1 MRLKCLDLTRY
12 GKFTDHRIEFGERL
26 EGQPDLH
33 IVYGPNEAG
42 KSTALAGFLDLL
54 FGIETRSRFNFIHPY
69 PTMRVGGTLELA
81 GGPQELVRIKRPQN
95 GLLDARDQ
103 PITEGVLLGEL
114 GGIDRESY
122 RTMFSLDDATLEAG
136 GESILSSKGDLGQLL
151 FSASAGLA
159 DLSKGLV
166 DLKTEAE
173 GFYKYRARS
182 GELSDLKAR
191 LGELK
196 AERERIDTLA
206 SDYAQLIEARDR
218 AAIQYEEAIVS
229 RSRIQARMDEIQRH
243 LNALPR
249 LTDLRALRERIAP
262 LADLPGAPRGWG
274 DELPQLQKDEI
285 ELGIRTQGLTEEIAE
300 LSRQLDA
307 IVVDE
312 AALRLADRVERLAD
326 LRARHVTAEK
336 DIPERHLQLREA
348 ELATSAILGRIDR
361 TGETSPDSLVLG
373 ASVMGALRALIET
386 RSGIDAALKSATDEL
401 SEARRRLDEARAK
414 LREAG
419 GDPETAQGRETRMSS
434 LAATVATARADDHA
448 ARCRLA
454 ERTRDAARGTL
465 ADRLRELRPWS
476 GDIDELVD
484 LSAPDAG
491 AIQHWTLATAEAQK
505 RIEQYAGEVERLTT
519 EQIRL
524 TAEFDALSGISGL
537 VSDQEAA
544 SIRASRE
551 QAWAAHRDKL
561 DTASADG
568 FEAALRRDD
577 IVTNG
582 RLGHMGDVARLH
594 QVGRALAII
603 KAECDRAIELRNVAA
618 AALQS
623 IQREIASVVAA
634 TCPALSDRMSL
645 PQFEAWLSRRD
656 KVLEARGFVRAA
668 ESDLRE
674 AEADAVAVRDRLVAA
689 LSAAG
694 LPQDA
699 DARFEAL
706 LAAGQGAID
715 REVEMKA
722 LRAGVDERQGDLAS
736 REREAEKAMKADQ
749 DWNVSWTEVCSACWL
764 GEGGKAPMLAT
775 VREILAAVTE
785 LGPVLEKKAGL
796 VDRIGKM
803 EKDQTIFRDEAEA
816 LAREIGTIA
825 RSGDILDL
833 AQAVSAQI
841 QQAHTERTRRATAA
855 QNLEAARS
863 RQRRLSETL
872 AVHDRRKT
880 EMIAFFGV
888 DSLAEVSGKLSAIE
902 KRAELAAQ
910 AEAAERDILAALRL
924 PMIDEAEAALDR
936 ADHTALEAEL
946 VELKARFDDQDQRSR
961 DMFSAHSKALDRVEA
976 VGGDGAV
983 ARIEE
988 EKRTLLLDIEDRA
1001 LRYLRLKLGAAAAEQ
1016 ALRAYRDR
1024 HRSSMMARAS
1034 QAFATISRGAYTG
1047 LAAQPEKDGEILIA
1061 LAAGGGSKEA
1071 AELSKGTR
1079 FQLYLALR
1087 VAGYYEFVA
1096 SRQPVPFIADDIM
1109 ETFDDFRAEEA
1120 FRLFGEMAQVGQV
1133 IYLTHHPHLCEIAR
1147 RVCPGATV
1155 HQLTPGVQQQA
1166 SALTA
1171 L

>member
-12 GKFTDHRIEFGERL
+12 GKFTDHRIEFGERV

-95 GLLDARDQ
+95 SLLDARDQ
-103 PITEGVLLGEL
+103 PIAEGVLLGEL
-114 GGIDRESY
+114 GGIDRDSY

-166 DLKTEAE
+166 DLKAEAE

-182 GELSDLKAR
+182 GELSELKAR

-196 AERERIDTLA
+196 AGRERVDTLA
-206 SDYAQLIEARDR
+206 SDYAQLIDARDR
-218 AAIQYEEAIVS
+218 AAVQYEEAIVS

-249 LTDLRALRERIAP
+249 LADLRALRQRIAP
-262 LADLPGAPRGWG
+262 LADLPDAPRGWAE
-274 DELPQLQKDEI
+274 ELPQLQKDDI
-285 ELGIRTQGLTEEIAE
+285 ELGIRAQSLTEEIAE
-300 LSRQLDA
+300 LSGQLDA

-312 AALRLADRVERLAD
+312 TALRLADKVDRLAD

-336 DIPERHLQLREA
+336 DIPERRLQLREA
-348 ELATSAILGRIDR
+348 EFAISTILGRIER
-361 TGETSPDSLVLG
+361 TGETDPHRLVLG

-386 RSGIDAALKSATDEL
+386 RSGIEAALKSAADEL
-401 SEARRRLDEARAK
+401 SEARRRLEEAQAK

-419 GDPETAQGRETRMSS
+419 GDPEMGQGRETRMSL
-434 LAATVATARADDHA
+434 LAATVAAARSDDHA
-448 ARCRLA
+448 TRRRLA
-454 ERTRDAARGTL
+454 ERAREAARLTL
-465 ADRLRELRPWS
+465 ADRMRELRPWN

-484 LSAPDAG
+484 LPAPDAG
-491 AIQHWTLATAEAQK
+491 EIQRWKLATAETQK
-505 RIEQYAGEVERLTT
+505 QIDQHAGEVERLTT

-524 TAEFDALSGISGL
+524 TAELDALSGISGL

-544 SIRASRE
+544 SIRAIRE
-551 QAWAAHRDKL
+551 QAWAEHRGKL

-568 FEAALRRDD
+568 FEAVLRRDD
-577 IVTNG
+577 IVTSG
-582 RLGHMGDVARLH
+582 RLGHMGDVAKLH
-594 QVGRALAII
+594 QASQALAIV
-603 KAECDRAIELRNVAA
+603 KAECHRAIELRDVATTA
-618 AALQS
+618 MQDL
-623 IQREIASVVAA
+623 QREIAAAVAA
-634 TCPALSDRMSL
+634 ICPALSNSISL
-645 PQFEAWLSRRD
+645 PQFEAWLGRRD
-656 KVLEARGFVRAA
+656 KALEARTLVRAA

-674 AEADAVAVRDRLVAA
+674 ADADAVAVRDRLAAA
-689 LSAAG
+689 LNAAG
-694 LPQDA
+694 LPQGA
-699 DARFEAL
+699 DAGFEAL
-706 LAAGQGAID
+706 LVAGQGAID
-715 REVEMKA
+715 REVELKA
-722 LRAGVDERQGDLAS
+722 LRASVDERQRDLAS
-736 REREAEKAMKADQ
+736 REREVEKATEADR
-749 DWNVSWTEVCSACWL
+749 DWTASWTKACSVCWL
-764 GEGGKAPMLAT
+764 GEGGTAPTLAT
-775 VREILAAVTE
+775 AREILAAITE
-785 LGPVLEKKAGL
+785 LGPVLEKKASL

-803 EKDQTIFRDEAEA
+803 EKDQTAFRDEAEE
-816 LAREIGTIA
+816 LASEMGIVA
-825 RSGDILDL
+825 PSGDILDL

-841 QQAHTERTRRATAA
+841 QEAHAERTRRATAA
-855 QNLEAARS
+855 QNLEAART
-863 RQRRLSETL
+863 RQRTLSETL
-872 AVHDRRKT
+872 AIHDRRKA
-880 EMIAFFGV
+880 EMTAFFGAAT
-888 DSLAEVSGKLSAIE
+888 LAEVSGRLLAIE
-902 KRAELAAQ
+902 KRAELAAL
-910 AEAAERDILAALRL
+910 ADAAERDILGALRL
-924 PMIDEAEAALDR
+924 PTIDAAEAALDL
-936 ADHTALEAEL
+936 ADHTALEVEL

-961 DMFSAHSKALDRVEA
+961 DMFSAHSKALDQVEA

-1024 HRSSMMARAS
+1024 HRSSMMAKAS
-1034 QAFATISRGAYTG
+1034 EAFATISRGAYTG

-1096 SRQPVPFIADDIM
+1096 SRPPVPFIADDIM

-1147 RVCPGATV
+1147 RVCPGAKI
-1155 HQLTPGVQQQA
+1155 HELAPGPQ
-1166 SALTA
+1166 
-1171 L
+1171 

>member
-12 GKFTDHRIEFGERL
+12 GKFTDHRIDFGERV
-26 EGQPDLH
+26 EGRPDLH

-69 PTMRVGGTLELA
+69 PTMRIGGTLELA
-81 GGPQELVRIKRPQN
+81 GGSQALVRIKRPQN
-95 GLLDARDQ
+95 SLLDVSDQ

-114 GGIDRESY
+114 GGIDRDSY

-136 GESILSSKGDLGQLL
+136 GESILASKGDLGQLL

-166 DLKTEAE
+166 DLRTEAE

-196 AERERIDTLA
+196 AERERVDTLA

-218 AAIQYEEAIVS
+218 AAIEYEEAIGN
-229 RSRIQARMDEIQRH
+229 RGRIQARLDEIQRH

-249 LTDLRALRERIAP
+249 LADLRGLRQRIGP
-262 LADLPGAPRGWG
+262 LADLPNPPRGWA

-285 ELGIRTQGLTEEIAE
+285 ELGIRAQGLTEEIAE
-300 LSRQLDA
+300 LAGQLDA

-312 AALRLADRVERLAD
+312 TALRLAIKVELLAD

-336 DIPERHLQLREA
+336 DLPERRLQLREA
-348 ELATSAILGRIDR
+348 EFAISMILGRIER
-361 TGETSPDSLVLG
+361 TAETDLHRLVLG
-373 ASVMGALRALIET
+373 ASVVGALRTLIET
-386 RSGIDAALKSATDEL
+386 RSGIDAKLKSAADEL
-401 SEARRRLDEARAK
+401 SEARRRLDEAQARVG
-414 LREAG
+414 ETG
-419 GDPETAQGRETRMSS
+419 GLPETGQGRETRMSS
-434 LAATVATARADDHA
+434 LAATVAAARTDDHV
-448 ARCRLA
+448 ARRRLA
-454 ERTRDAARGTL
+454 ERARDAARATL
-465 ADRLRELRPWS
+465 ADRLRELRPWN

-484 LSAPDAG
+484 LPVPAAAEIQRWIL
-491 AIQHWTLATAEAQK
+491 AIAETQK
-505 RIEQYAGEVERLTT
+505 RIDRHTGEVERLKT

-524 TAEFDALSGISGL
+524 TAELDALSGISGL

-544 SIRASRE
+544 SIRAIRE
-551 QAWAAHRDKL
+551 EAWAAHRRTL

-577 IVTNG
+577 IVTSG
-582 RLGHMGDVARLH
+582 RLGHMADVAKLN
-594 QVGRALAII
+594 QASQALAIAE
-603 KAECDRAIELRNVAA
+603 AECHRAIELRDVATTA
-618 AALQS
+618 MQGL
-623 IQREIASVVAA
+623 QREIATAVTA
-634 TCPALSDRMSL
+634 TCPALSDGMPL
-645 PQFEAWLSRRD
+645 PQFEAWLGRRD
-656 KVLEARGFVRAA
+656 KALDVRALVRAA
-668 ESDLRE
+668 EGDLRE
-674 AEADAVAVRDRLVAA
+674 AEADAAIVRDRLAAA
-689 LSAAG
+689 LEATG
-694 LPQDA
+694 LPRGTDA
-699 DARFEAL
+699 GFEEL
-706 LAAGQGAID
+706 LVAGQVVID
-715 REVEMKA
+715 REVELKA
-722 LRAGVDERQGDLAS
+722 LRASVDERQRDLAS
-736 REREAEKAMKADQ
+736 REREVELATEADR
-749 DWNVSWTEVCSACWL
+749 DWNASWTKACSACWL
-764 GEGGKAPMLAT
+764 GEGSTVPTLAT
-775 VREILAAVTE
+775 VREIIAAITE

-803 EKDQTIFRDEAEA
+803 EKDQAAFRDEAEA
-816 LAREIGTIA
+816 LANELGIA
-825 RSGDILDL
+825 APSGDILDL
-833 AQAVSAQI
+833 AQAVGARI
-841 QQAHTERTRRATAA
+841 QEAHAERTQRATAA
-855 QNLEAARS
+855 QNLDAARA
-863 RQRRLSETL
+863 RHRTLSETL

-880 EMIAFFGV
+880 EMLAFFSV
-888 DSLAEVSGKLSAIE
+888 ATLAEVVGKLLAIE

-910 AEAAERDILAALRL
+910 AEAAERDILAAFRL
-924 PMIDEAEAALDR
+924 PNIEEAEAALDR
-936 ADHTALEAEL
+936 ADHIALEAEL
-946 VELKARFDDQDQRSR
+946 VELKARFVDQDQRSR
-961 DMFSAHSKALDRVEA
+961 DAFSLHSKARDRVEA

-983 ARIEE
+983 AKIEE

-1034 QAFATISRGAYTG
+1034 QAFATISRGAYAG

-1096 SRQPVPFIADDIM
+1096 SRQPVPFVADDIM

-1120 FRLFGEMAQVGQV
+1120 FRLFGEMARVGQV
-1133 IYLTHHPHLCEIAR
+1133 IYLTHHPHLCEIAQ
-1147 RVCPGATV
+1147 RVCPGARIHELQV
-1155 HQLTPGVQQQA
+1155 RR
-1166 SALTA
+1166 
-1171 L
+1171 

>member
-12 GKFTDHRIEFGERL
+12 GKFTDHRIEFGERV

-81 GGPQELVRIKRPQN
+81 GGPQQLVRIKRPQN
-95 GLLDARDQ
+95 SLLDARDQ

-166 DLKTEAE
+166 DLKAEAE

-191 LGELK
+191 LVELK
-196 AERERIDTLA
+196 AERERVDTLA

-218 AAIQYEEAIVS
+218 AAIQYEEAIGS
-229 RSRIQARMDEIQRH
+229 RGRIQARMDEIQRH

-249 LTDLRALRERIAP
+249 LADLRGLRQRIAP
-262 LADLPGAPRGWG
+262 LANLPDAPSGWAE
-274 DELPQLQKDEI
+274 ELPQLQKDEI
-285 ELGIRTQGLTEEIAE
+285 ELGIRAQGLTEEIAE
-300 LSRQLDA
+300 LSGQLDA

-312 AALRLADRVERLAD
+312 TALRLADKVERLAD

-336 DIPERHLQLREA
+336 DIPERRLQLREA
-348 ELATSAILGRIDR
+348 ELAIATILGRIER
-361 TGETSPDSLVLG
+361 TGEIDPKRLVLG
-373 ASVMGALRALIET
+373 ASVVGALRTLIET
-386 RSGIDAALKSATDEL
+386 RSGIEAALKSAADEL
-401 SEARRRLDEARAK
+401 SEARRRLDEAQARLGK
-414 LREAG
+414 AG
-419 GDPETAQGRETRMSS
+419 GDPQTGQGRETWMS
-434 LAATVATARADDHA
+434 LAATVAAARADDHA
-448 ARCRLA
+448 ARRRLA
-454 ERTRDAARGTL
+454 ERARDAARATL
-465 ADRLRELRPWS
+465 ADRLRALQPWS
-476 GDIDELVD
+476 GDVDELVD
-484 LSAPDAG
+484 LPAPPVAE
-491 AIQHWTLATAEAQK
+491 IQRWTLAIAEAQK
-505 RIEQYAGEVERLTT
+505 RIEQHAGEVERLTT
-519 EQIRL
+519 EQVRL
-524 TAEFDALSGISGL
+524 TAELDALSGISGL

-544 SIRASRE
+544 SIRAIRE
-551 QAWAAHRDKL
+551 QAWAAHRGTL

-577 IVTNG
+577 IVTSG
-582 RLGHMGDVARLH
+582 RLGHVADVAKLH
-594 QVGRALAII
+594 QVSQALAIA
-603 KAECDRAIELRNVAA
+603 KAEYHRAIELRDVATT
-618 AALQS
+618 ALHGL
-623 IQREIASVVAA
+623 QREIAAAVAT
-634 TCPALSDRMSL
+634 TCPGLSDSISL
-645 PQFEAWLSRRD
+645 PQFEAWLGRRD
-656 KVLEARGFVRAA
+656 KALEARALVRAA

-674 AEADAVAVRDRLVAA
+674 AAADAVAVRDRLATA
-689 LSAAG
+689 LAAAG
-694 LPQDA
+694 LPQGTDA
-699 DARFEAL
+699 GFEAL
-706 LAAGQGAID
+706 LVAGQGAID
-715 REVEMKA
+715 REVELKA
-722 LRAGVDERQGDLAS
+722 LRASVDERQRDLAS
-736 REREAEKAMKADQ
+736 RERDVEKATGAGRH
-749 DWNVSWTEVCSACWL
+749 WNASWTKACSACWL
-764 GEGGKAPMLAT
+764 GEGGTAPTLAT
-775 VREILAAVTE
+775 VREILAAITE

-803 EKDQTIFRDEAEA
+803 EKDQAAFRDEAEA
-816 LAREIGTIA
+816 LANELGIVA
-825 RSGDILDL
+825 SSGDVLDL
-833 AQAVSAQI
+833 AQVIGAQI
-841 QQAHTERTRRATAA
+841 QQAHAERTRRATAA

-863 RQRRLSETL
+863 RHRTLSETL

-880 EMIAFFGV
+880 EMTAFFSV
-888 DSLAEVSGKLSAIE
+888 PTLAEVSSKLSVIE

-910 AEAAERDILAALRL
+910 ADAAERDILAALRL
-924 PMIDEAEAALDR
+924 PAIDEAEAVLDLG
-936 ADHTALEAEL
+936 DHTALEAEL

-961 DMFSAHSKALDRVEA
+961 DLFSVHSKALDRVEA

-983 ARIEE
+983 AKIEE

-1016 ALRAYRDR
+1016 ALRAYRDL

-1034 QAFATISRGAYTG
+1034 EAFATISRGAYAG

-1061 LAAGGGSKEA
+1061 LGAGGGSKEA

-1120 FRLFGEMAQVGQV
+1120 FRLFGEMALVGQV
-1133 IYLTHHPHLCEIAR
+1133 IYLTHHPHLCEMAR
-1147 RVCPGATV
+1147 RVCPGTMV
-1155 HQLTPGVQQQA
+1155 HQLTAGVQQ
-1166 SALTA
+1166 
-1171 L
+1171 

>member
-12 GKFTDHRIEFGERL
+12 GKFTDHRIEFGERV

-81 GGPQELVRIKRPQN
+81 GGPQQLVRIKRPQN
-95 GLLDARDQ
+95 SLLDARDQ

-166 DLKTEAE
+166 DLKAEAE

-182 GELSDLKAR
+182 GKLSDLKAR
-191 LGELK
+191 LVELK
-196 AERERIDTLA
+196 AERERVDTLA

-218 AAIQYEEAIVS
+218 AAIQYEEAIGS
-229 RSRIQARMDEIQRH
+229 RGRIQARMDEIQRH

-249 LTDLRALRERIAP
+249 LADLRGLRQRIAP
-262 LADLPGAPRGWG
+262 LANLPDAPSGWAE
-274 DELPQLQKDEI
+274 ELPQLQKDEI
-285 ELGIRTQGLTEEIAE
+285 ELGIRAQGLTEEIAE
-300 LSRQLDA
+300 LSGQLDA

-312 AALRLADRVERLAD
+312 TALRLADKVERLAD

-336 DIPERHLQLREA
+336 DIPERRLQLREA
-348 ELATSAILGRIDR
+348 ELAIATILGRIER
-361 TGETSPDSLVLG
+361 TGEIDPKRLVLG
-373 ASVMGALRALIET
+373 ASVVGALRTLIET
-386 RSGIDAALKSATDEL
+386 HSGIEAALKSAADEL
-401 SEARRRLDEARAK
+401 SEARRRLDEAQARLGK
-414 LREAG
+414 AG
-419 GDPETAQGRETRMSS
+419 GDPQTGQGRETWMS
-434 LAATVATARADDHA
+434 LAATVAAARADDHA
-448 ARCRLA
+448 ARRRLA
-454 ERTRDAARGTL
+454 ERARDAARATL
-465 ADRLRELRPWS
+465 ADRLRALQPWS
-476 GDIDELVD
+476 GDVDELVD
-484 LSAPDAG
+484 LPAPPVAE
-491 AIQHWTLATAEAQK
+491 IQRWTLAIAEAQK
-505 RIEQYAGEVERLTT
+505 RIEQHAGEVERLTT
-519 EQIRL
+519 EQVRL
-524 TAEFDALSGISGL
+524 TAELDALSGISGL

-544 SIRASRE
+544 SIRAIRE
-551 QAWAAHRDKL
+551 QAWAAHRGTL

-577 IVTNG
+577 IVTSG
-582 RLGHMGDVARLH
+582 RLGHVADVAKLH
-594 QVGRALAII
+594 QVSQALAIA
-603 KAECDRAIELRNVAA
+603 KAECHRAIELRDVATT
-618 AALQS
+618 ALHGL
-623 IQREIASVVAA
+623 QREIAAAVAT
-634 TCPALSDRMSL
+634 TCPGLSDSISL
-645 PQFEAWLSRRD
+645 PQFEAWLGRRD
-656 KVLEARGFVRAA
+656 KALEARALVRAA

-674 AEADAVAVRDRLVAA
+674 AAADAVAVRDRLATA
-689 LSAAG
+689 LAAAG
-694 LPQDA
+694 LPQGTDA
-699 DARFEAL
+699 GFEAL
-706 LAAGQGAID
+706 LVAGQGAID
-715 REVEMKA
+715 REVELKA
-722 LRAGVDERQGDLAS
+722 LRASVDERQRDLAS
-736 REREAEKAMKADQ
+736 RERDVEKATGAGRH
-749 DWNVSWTEVCSACWL
+749 WNASWTKACSACWL
-764 GEGGKAPMLAT
+764 GEGGTAPTLAT
-775 VREILAAVTE
+775 VREILAAITE

-803 EKDQTIFRDEAEA
+803 EKDQAAFRDEAEA
-816 LAREIGTIA
+816 LANELGIVA
-825 RSGDILDL
+825 SSGDVLDL
-833 AQAVSAQI
+833 AQVIGAQI
-841 QQAHTERTRRATAA
+841 QQAHAERTRRATAA

-863 RQRRLSETL
+863 RHRTLSETL

-880 EMIAFFGV
+880 EMTAFFSV
-888 DSLAEVSGKLSAIE
+888 PTLAEVSSKLSVIE

-910 AEAAERDILAALRL
+910 ADAAERDILAALRL
-924 PMIDEAEAALDR
+924 PAIDEAEAVLDLG
-936 ADHTALEAEL
+936 DHTALEAEL

-961 DMFSAHSKALDRVEA
+961 DLFSVHSKALDRVEA

-983 ARIEE
+983 AKIEE

-1016 ALRAYRDR
+1016 ALRAYRDL

-1034 QAFATISRGAYTG
+1034 EAFATISRGAYAG

-1061 LAAGGGSKEA
+1061 LGAGGGSKEA

-1120 FRLFGEMAQVGQV
+1120 FRLFGEMALVGQV
-1133 IYLTHHPHLCEIAR
+1133 IYLTHHPHLCEMAR
-1147 RVCPGATV
+1147 RVCPGTMV
-1155 HQLTPGVQQQA
+1155 HQLTAGVQQ
-1166 SALTA
+1166 
-1171 L
+1171 

>member
-12 GKFTDHRIEFGERL
+12 GKFTDHRIEFGERV

-54 FGIETRSRFNFIHPY
+54 FGIETRSRFNFLHPY

-95 GLLDARDQ
+95 SLFDARDQ
-103 PITEGVLLGEL
+103 PIAEGTLLGEL

-166 DLKTEAE
+166 DLKAEAE

-182 GELSDLKAR
+182 GELSELKAR
-191 LGELK
+191 LAELK
-196 AERERIDTLA
+196 VERERVDTLA

-218 AAIQYEEAIVS
+218 AAIQYEEAIGS
-229 RSRIQARMDEIQRH
+229 RGRIQARMDEIQRH

-249 LTDLRALRERIAP
+249 LADLRGLRQRIAP
-262 LADLPGAPRGWG
+262 LADLPDAPRGWAA
-274 DELPQLQKDEI
+274 ELPQLQKDEI
-285 ELGIRTQGLTEEIAE
+285 ELGIRAQGLTEEIAE
-300 LSRQLDA
+300 LSGQLDA

-312 AALRLADRVERLAD
+312 TALRLADKVERLAD

-336 DIPERHLQLREA
+336 DIPERRLQLREA
-348 ELATSAILGRIDR
+348 EFAITTILGRIER
-361 TGETSPDSLVLG
+361 TGETDPHRLVLG
-373 ASVMGALRALIET
+373 ASVVGALRTLIET
-386 RSGIDAALKSATDEL
+386 RSGIEAALKSAADEL
-401 SEARRRLDEARAK
+401 SEARRRLDEAQAR
-414 LREAG
+414 LGEAG
-419 GDPETAQGRETRMSS
+419 GDPETGQGRETRMSS
-434 LAATVATARADDHA
+434 LAAAVAAARADDHA
-448 ARCRLA
+448 ARHRLA
-454 ERTRDAARGTL
+454 ERARDAARATL
-465 ADRLRELRPWS
+465 VDRLRELRPWK
-476 GDIDELVD
+476 GDIDELTD
-484 LSAPDAG
+484 LPAPHAKE
-491 AIQHWTLATAEAQK
+491 IERWTLAIAETQK
-505 RIEQYAGEVERLTT
+505 RIDQHAGEVERLTT

-524 TAEFDALSGISGL
+524 TAELDALSGISGL

-544 SIRASRE
+544 NIRATRE
-551 QAWAAHRDKL
+551 QAWAEHRAQL

-577 IVTNG
+577 IVTSG
-582 RLGHMGDVARLH
+582 RLGHMADVAKLH
-594 QVGRALAII
+594 QVRQALAIA
-603 KAECDRAIELRNVAA
+603 KAECDRAIELRDVATT
-618 AALQS
+618 ALQGL
-623 IQREIASVVAA
+623 QREIAAAIAA
-634 TCPALSDRMSL
+634 TCPALSDSMPL
-645 PQFEAWLSRRD
+645 PQFESWLGRRD
-656 KVLEARGFVRAA
+656 MALEVRALVRAA

-674 AEADAVAVRDRLVAA
+674 AEADAMAMRDRLAAA

-699 DARFEAL
+699 EARFEAL

-715 REVEMKA
+715 RVVELKA
-722 LRAGVDERQGDLAS
+722 LRARVDEGQRDLAN
-736 REREAEKAMKADQ
+736 REREVEKATGADR
-749 DWNVSWTEVCSACWL
+749 DWNASWTKTCSACWL
-764 GEGGKAPMLAT
+764 GEGGTVPTLAT
-775 VREILAAVTE
+775 VREILAAITE
-785 LGPVLEKKAGL
+785 LGPVLEKKASL

-803 EKDQTIFRDEAEA
+803 EKDQAAFRDEAEA
-816 LAREIGTIA
+816 LASEMGIA
-825 RSGDILDL
+825 ASSGDVLDL
-833 AQAVSAQI
+833 AQVIGARI
-841 QQAHTERTRRATAA
+841 QEAHAERTRRVTAT
-855 QNLEAARS
+855 QNLEAAGT
-863 RQRRLSETL
+863 RQRTLSETL
-872 AVHDRRKT
+872 ALHNRHKT
-880 EMIAFFGV
+880 EMTAFFGAAN
-888 DSLAEVSGKLSAIE
+888 LAEVAGKLLAIE
-902 KRAELAAQ
+902 KKAELAAQ
-910 AEAAERDILAALRL
+910 ADAAERDILAALRL
-924 PMIDEAEAALDR
+924 PTIDASEAALDLS
-936 ADHTALEAEL
+936 DHTALEAEL

-961 DMFSAHSKALDRVEA
+961 DLFSVYSKALDRIEA

-983 ARIEE
+983 AKMEE

-1001 LRYLRLKLGAAAAEQ
+1001 LRYLRLKIGAAAAEQ

-1034 QAFATISRGAYTG
+1034 LAFATISRGAYTG

-1109 ETFDDFRAEEA
+1109 ETFDDFRAEKA
-1120 FRLFGEMAQVGQV
+1120 FRLFGDMAQVGQV

-1147 RVCPGATV
+1147 RVCPSATV
-1155 HQLTPGVQQQA
+1155 HELAAG
-1166 SALTA
+1166 SL
-1171 L
+1171 

>member
-12 GKFTDHRIEFGERL
+12 GKFTDHRIEFGERV

-81 GGPQELVRIKRPQN
+81 GGPQALVRIKRPQN
-95 GLLDARDQ
+95 SLLDVRDQ
-103 PITEGVLLGEL
+103 PIAEGTLLGEL
-114 GGIDRESY
+114 GGIDRDSY

-166 DLKTEAE
+166 DLKAEAE

-191 LGELK
+191 LAELK
-196 AERERIDTLA
+196 AERERVDTLA

-218 AAIQYEEAIVS
+218 AAIQYEEAIGS
-229 RSRIQARMDEIQRH
+229 RGKIQARMDEIQRH

-249 LTDLRALRERIAP
+249 LTDLRGLRQRIAP
-262 LADLPGAPRGWG
+262 LADLPDPPRGWAE
-274 DELPQLQKDEI
+274 ELPQLQKDEI
-285 ELGIRTQGLTEEIAE
+285 ELGIRAQGLTEEIAE
-300 LSRQLDA
+300 LSGQLDA

-312 AALRLADRVERLAD
+312 TALRLADKVERLAD

-336 DIPERHLQLREA
+336 DIPERHMQLREA
-348 ELATSAILGRIDR
+348 ELAISAILGRIER
-361 TGETSPDSLVLG
+361 TGETDPHRLVLG
-373 ASVMGALRALIET
+373 ASVVGALRTLIET
-386 RSGIDAALKSATDEL
+386 RSGIEAALNSTADEL
-401 SEARRRLDEARAK
+401 SEARRRLDEAQAR
-414 LREAG
+414 LGEAG
-419 GDPETAQGRETRMSS
+419 GDPETGRGRETRMSS
-434 LAATVATARADDHA
+434 LAAAVAAARADDHA
-448 ARCRLA
+448 ARRRLA
-454 ERTRDAARGTL
+454 ERARDAARATL
-465 ADRLRELRPWS
+465 GDRMRELRPWN

-484 LSAPDAG
+484 LPAPA
-491 AIQHWTLATAEAQK
+491 AAEIQRWTLAIGETQK
-505 RIEQYAGEVERLTT
+505 RIDQHAGDVERLTT

-524 TAEFDALSGISGL
+524 TAELDALSGISGL

-544 SIRASRE
+544 SIRAIRE
-551 QAWAAHRDKL
+551 QAWAEHRGTL

-568 FEAALRRDD
+568 FEAVLRRDD

-582 RLGHMGDVARLH
+582 RLGRMADVAKLH
-594 QVGRALAII
+594 QVSQALAIA
-603 KAECDRAIELRNVAA
+603 KAEGHRAIELRDLATTA
-618 AALQS
+618 MQGL
-623 IQREIASVVAA
+623 QREIAAAVAT
-634 TCPALSDRMSL
+634 TCPALSDSMPL
-645 PQFEAWLSRRD
+645 PQFEAWLGRRD
-656 KVLEARGFVRAA
+656 KALEARALVRAA

-674 AEADAVAVRDRLVAA
+674 AVADAAAVRDRLATA
-689 LSAAG
+689 LAAAG
-694 LPQDA
+694 LPQGTDA
-699 DARFEAL
+699 GFEAL
-706 LAAGQGAID
+706 LVAGQGAID
-715 REVEMKA
+715 REVELKA
-722 LRAGVDERQGDLAS
+722 LRASVDERQRDVAS
-736 REREAEKAMKADQ
+736 REREVEKATEADRDWKA
-749 DWNVSWTEVCSACWL
+749 SWTKACSACWL
-764 GEGGKAPMLAT
+764 GEGGTVPTLAT
-775 VREILAAVTE
+775 VREILAAIAE
-785 LGPVLEKKAGL
+785 LGPVLEKKASL

-803 EKDQTIFRDEAEA
+803 EKDQTAFRDEVEA
-816 LAREIGTIA
+816 LAGEMGIVA
-825 RSGDILDL
+825 PSGDTLDL
-833 AQAVSAQI
+833 AQAVSARI
-841 QQAHTERTRRATAA
+841 PQAHAERTRRATAA
-855 QNLEAARS
+855 QNREAARI
-863 RQRRLSETL
+863 RHRTLSETL

-880 EMIAFFGV
+880 EMIAFFSV
-888 DSLAEVSGKLSAIE
+888 ATLAEVAGKLSAIE
-902 KRAELAAQ
+902 KRAELMAQ
-910 AEAAERDILAALRL
+910 AEAAERDILAALRRL
-924 PMIDEAEAALDR
+924 SIDEAEAALDL
-936 ADHTALEAEL
+936 ADHRALEAEL
-946 VELKARFDDQDQRSR
+946 VEMKARFDDQDQSSR
-961 DMFSAHSKALDRVEA
+961 DAFSAHSKARDRVEA

-983 ARIEE
+983 AKIEE

-1001 LRYLRLKLGAAAAEQ
+1001 VRYLRLKLGAAAAEQ

-1024 HRSSMMARAS
+1024 HRSSMMTRAS

-1087 VAGYYEFVA
+1087 VAGYYEFVI

-1147 RVCPGATV
+1147 QVCPTV
-1155 HQLTPGVQQQA
+1155 KVHHLA
-1166 SALTA
+1166 ADSL
-1171 L
+1171 

>member
-12 GKFTDHRIEFGERL
+12 GKFTNHRIEFGEQV

-95 GLLDARDQ
+95 SLLDMRDQ

-114 GGIDRESY
+114 GGIDRDSY

-166 DLKTEAE
+166 DLKAEAE
-173 GFYKYRARS
+173 AFYKYRARS

-191 LGELK
+191 LAELK
-196 AERERIDTLA
+196 AERARVDTLA
-206 SDYAQLIEARDR
+206 SDYAQLIEARDL
-218 AAIQYEEAIVS
+218 AAIQYEEAIGS
-229 RSRIQARMDEIQRH
+229 RGRIQARMDEIQRH

-249 LTDLRALRERIAP
+249 LADLRGLRQRIAP
-262 LADLPGAPRGWG
+262 LVDLPDTPRGWAE
-274 DELPQLQKDEI
+274 ELPQLQKDEI
-285 ELGIRTQGLTEEIAE
+285 ELGIRAQGLTEEIAE
-300 LSRQLDA
+300 LSGQLDA
-307 IVVDE
+307 IMVDE
-312 AALRLADRVERLAD
+312 TALRLTDKVDRLAD

-336 DIPERHLQLREA
+336 DIPERRLQLREA
-348 ELATSAILGRIDR
+348 EFAISTILGRIER
-361 TGETSPDSLVLG
+361 TGEKDPHRLVLG
-373 ASVMGALRALIET
+373 ASVVGALRTLIET
-386 RSGIDAALKSATDEL
+386 RSGIEAALKSAADEL
-401 SEARRRLDEARAK
+401 SEARRRLDEAQARLGK
-414 LREAG
+414 AG
-419 GDPETAQGRETRMSS
+419 GDPQTGQGRETRMS
-434 LAATVATARADDHA
+434 LAATVAAARADDHA
-448 ARCRLA
+448 ARRRLA
-454 ERTRDAARGTL
+454 ERARDAARATL
-465 ADRLRELRPWS
+465 ADRLRALQPWN
-476 GDIDELVD
+476 GDVDELVD
-484 LSAPDAG
+484 LPAPPVAE
-491 AIQHWTLATAEAQK
+491 IQRWTLAIAEAQK
-505 RIEQYAGEVERLTT
+505 RIEQHAGEVERLTT
-519 EQIRL
+519 EQVRL
-524 TAEFDALSGISGL
+524 TAELDALSGISGL

-544 SIRASRE
+544 SIRAIRE
-551 QAWAAHRDKL
+551 QAWAAHRGTL

-577 IVTNG
+577 IVTSG
-582 RLGHMGDVARLH
+582 RLGHVADVAKLH
-594 QVGRALAII
+594 QVSQALAIA
-603 KAECDRAIELRNVAA
+603 KAECHRAIELRDVATTA
-618 AALQS
+618 MQGL
-623 IQREIASVVAA
+623 QREIAAAVAA
-634 TCPALSDRMSL
+634 TCPALSDSMPL
-645 PQFEAWLSRRD
+645 PQFEAWLGRRD
-656 KVLEARGFVRAA
+656 KALEVRALVRAA
-668 ESDLRE
+668 EGDLRQ
-674 AEADAVAVRDRLVAA
+674 AEVDATAVRDRLLAA
-689 LSAAG
+689 LEAAG
-694 LPQDA
+694 LPQGTNA
-699 DARFEAL
+699 GFEAL
-706 LAAGQGAID
+706 LVAGQGAID

-722 LRAGVDERQGDLAS
+722 LRASVGERQRDVAS
-736 REREAEKAMKADQ
+736 REREVEKATEADR
-749 DWNVSWTEVCSACWL
+749 DWNASWTKACSACWL
-764 GEGGKAPMLAT
+764 GEGGTAPTLAT
-775 VREILAAVTE
+775 VREILAAITE
-785 LGPVLEKKAGL
+785 LGPVLEKKASL

-803 EKDQTIFRDEAEA
+803 EKDQTAFRDEAEA
-816 LAREIGTIA
+816 LASEMGIA
-825 RSGDILDL
+825 ASSGDVLDL
-833 AQAVSAQI
+833 AQVVGAQI
-841 QQAHTERTRRATAA
+841 QEAHAERTRRASAT
-855 QNLEAARS
+855 QNLEAARA
-863 RQRRLSETL
+863 RQRTLSETL
-872 AVHDRRKT
+872 AVHDRRKV
-880 EMIAFFGV
+880 EMTAFFSV
-888 DSLAEVSGKLSAIE
+888 ATLAEVSSKLSAIE
-902 KRAELAAQ
+902 RRAGLAAQ
-910 AEAAERDILAALRL
+910 FEAAERDILAALRL
-924 PMIDEAEAALDR
+924 PTIDEAESALDR

-946 VELKARFDDQDQRSR
+946 VERKVRFDDQDQRSR
-961 DMFSAHSKALDRVEA
+961 DLFSVHSKALDRVEA
-976 VGGDGAV
+976 VGGDGTV
-983 ARIEE
+983 AKIEE

-1147 RVCPGATV
+1147 RVCPGTMV
-1155 HQLTPGVQQQA
+1155 HQLTAGVQQ
-1166 SALTA
+1166 
-1171 L
+1171 

>member
-12 GKFTDHRIEFGERL
+12 GKFTDHRIEFGERV

-81 GGPQELVRIKRPQN
+81 GGPQQLVRIKRPQN
-95 GLLDARDQ
+95 SLLDARDQ

-166 DLKTEAE
+166 DLKAEAE

-182 GELSDLKAR
+182 GKLSDLKAR
-191 LGELK
+191 LVELK
-196 AERERIDTLA
+196 AERERVDTLA

-218 AAIQYEEAIVS
+218 AAIQYEEAIGS
-229 RSRIQARMDEIQRH
+229 RGRIQARMDEIQRH

-249 LTDLRALRERIAP
+249 LADLRGLRQRIAP
-262 LADLPGAPRGWG
+262 LANLPDAPSGWAE
-274 DELPQLQKDEI
+274 ELPQLQKDEI
-285 ELGIRTQGLTEEIAE
+285 ELGIRAQGLTEEIAE
-300 LSRQLDA
+300 LSGQLDA

-312 AALRLADRVERLAD
+312 TALRLADKVERLAD

-336 DIPERHLQLREA
+336 DIPERRLQLREA
-348 ELATSAILGRIDR
+348 ELAIATILGRIER
-361 TGETSPDSLVLG
+361 TGEIDPKRLVLG
-373 ASVMGALRALIET
+373 ASVVGALRTLIET
-386 RSGIDAALKSATDEL
+386 RSGIEAALKSAADEL
-401 SEARRRLDEARAK
+401 SEARRRLDEAQARLGK
-414 LREAG
+414 AG
-419 GDPETAQGRETRMSS
+419 GDPQTGQGRETWMS
-434 LAATVATARADDHA
+434 LAATVAAARADDHA
-448 ARCRLA
+448 ARRRLA
-454 ERTRDAARGTL
+454 ERARDAARATL
-465 ADRLRELRPWS
+465 ADRLRALQPWS
-476 GDIDELVD
+476 GDVDELVD
-484 LSAPDAG
+484 LPAPPVAE
-491 AIQHWTLATAEAQK
+491 IQRWTLAIAEAQK
-505 RIEQYAGEVERLTT
+505 RIEQHAGEVERLTT
-519 EQIRL
+519 EQVRL
-524 TAEFDALSGISGL
+524 TAELDALSGISGL

-544 SIRASRE
+544 SIRAIRE
-551 QAWAAHRDKL
+551 QAWAAHRGTL

-577 IVTNG
+577 IVTSG
-582 RLGHMGDVARLH
+582 RLGHVADVAKLH
-594 QVGRALAII
+594 QVSQALAIA
-603 KAECDRAIELRNVAA
+603 KAECHRAIELRDVATT
-618 AALQS
+618 ALHGL
-623 IQREIASVVAA
+623 QREIAAAVAT
-634 TCPALSDRMSL
+634 TCPGLSDSISL
-645 PQFEAWLSRRD
+645 PQFEAWLGRRD
-656 KVLEARGFVRAA
+656 KALEARALVRAA

-674 AEADAVAVRDRLVAA
+674 AAADAVAVRDRLATA
-689 LSAAG
+689 LAAAG
-694 LPQDA
+694 LPQGTDA
-699 DARFEAL
+699 GFEAL
-706 LAAGQGAID
+706 LVAGQGAID
-715 REVEMKA
+715 REVELKA
-722 LRAGVDERQGDLAS
+722 LRASVDERQRDLAS
-736 REREAEKAMKADQ
+736 RERDVEKATGAGRH
-749 DWNVSWTEVCSACWL
+749 WNASWTKACSACWL
-764 GEGGKAPMLAT
+764 GEGGTAPTLAT
-775 VREILAAVTE
+775 VREILAAITE

-803 EKDQTIFRDEAEA
+803 EKDQAAFRDEAEA
-816 LAREIGTIA
+816 LANELGIVA
-825 RSGDILDL
+825 SSGDVLDL
-833 AQAVSAQI
+833 AQVIGAQI
-841 QQAHTERTRRATAA
+841 QQAHAERTRRATAA

-863 RQRRLSETL
+863 RHRTLSETL

-880 EMIAFFGV
+880 EMTAFFSV
-888 DSLAEVSGKLSAIE
+888 PTLAEVSSKLSVIE

-910 AEAAERDILAALRL
+910 ADAAERDILAALRL
-924 PMIDEAEAALDR
+924 PAIDEAEAVLDLG
-936 ADHTALEAEL
+936 DHTALEAEL

-961 DMFSAHSKALDRVEA
+961 DLFSVHSKALDRVEA

-983 ARIEE
+983 AKIEE

-1016 ALRAYRDR
+1016 ALRAYRDL

-1034 QAFATISRGAYTG
+1034 EAFATISRGAYAG

-1061 LAAGGGSKEA
+1061 LGAGGGSKEA

-1120 FRLFGEMAQVGQV
+1120 FRLFGEMALVGQV
-1133 IYLTHHPHLCEIAR
+1133 IYLTHHPHLCEMAR
-1147 RVCPGATV
+1147 RVCPGTMV
-1155 HQLTPGVQQQA
+1155 HQLTAGVQQ
-1166 SALTA
+1166 
-1171 L
+1171 

>member
-12 GKFTDHRIEFGERL
+12 GKFTDHRIEFGERV

-81 GGPQELVRIKRPQN
+81 GGPQQLVRIKRPQN
-95 GLLDARDQ
+95 SLLDARDQ

-114 GGIDRESY
+114 SGIDRESY

-166 DLKTEAE
+166 DLKAEAE

-182 GELSDLKAR
+182 GKLSDLKAR
-191 LGELK
+191 LVELK
-196 AERERIDTLA
+196 AERERVDTLA

-218 AAIQYEEAIVS
+218 AAIQYEEAIGS
-229 RSRIQARMDEIQRH
+229 RGRIQARMDEIQRH

-249 LTDLRALRERIAP
+249 LADLRGLRQRIAP
-262 LADLPGAPRGWG
+262 LANLPDAPSGWAE
-274 DELPQLQKDEI
+274 ELPQLQKDEI
-285 ELGIRTQGLTEEIAE
+285 ELGIRAQGLTEEIAE
-300 LSRQLDA
+300 LSGQLDA

-312 AALRLADRVERLAD
+312 TALRLADKVERLAD

-336 DIPERHLQLREA
+336 DIPERRLQLREA
-348 ELATSAILGRIDR
+348 ELAIATILGRIER
-361 TGETSPDSLVLG
+361 TGEIDPKRLVLG
-373 ASVMGALRALIET
+373 ASVVGALRTLIET
-386 RSGIDAALKSATDEL
+386 HSGIEAALKSAADEL
-401 SEARRRLDEARAK
+401 SEARRRLDEAQARLGK
-414 LREAG
+414 AG
-419 GDPETAQGRETRMSS
+419 GDPQTGQGRETWMS
-434 LAATVATARADDHA
+434 LAATVAAARADDHA
-448 ARCRLA
+448 ARRRLA
-454 ERTRDAARGTL
+454 ERARDAARATL
-465 ADRLRELRPWS
+465 ADRLRALQPWS
-476 GDIDELVD
+476 GDVDELVD
-484 LSAPDAG
+484 LPAPPVAE
-491 AIQHWTLATAEAQK
+491 IQRWTLAIAEAQK
-505 RIEQYAGEVERLTT
+505 RIEQHAGEVERLTT
-519 EQIRL
+519 EQVRL
-524 TAEFDALSGISGL
+524 TAELDALSGISGL

-544 SIRASRE
+544 SIRAIRE
-551 QAWAAHRDKL
+551 QAWAAHRGTL

-577 IVTNG
+577 IVTSG
-582 RLGHMGDVARLH
+582 RLGHVADVAKLH
-594 QVGRALAII
+594 QVSQALAIA
-603 KAECDRAIELRNVAA
+603 KAECHRAIELRDVATT
-618 AALQS
+618 ALHGL
-623 IQREIASVVAA
+623 QREIAAAVAT
-634 TCPALSDRMSL
+634 TCPGLSDSISL
-645 PQFEAWLSRRD
+645 PQFEAWLGRRD
-656 KVLEARGFVRAA
+656 KALEARALVRAA

-674 AEADAVAVRDRLVAA
+674 AAADAVAVRDRLATA
-689 LSAAG
+689 LAAAG
-694 LPQDA
+694 LPQGTDA
-699 DARFEAL
+699 GFEAL
-706 LAAGQGAID
+706 LVAGQGAID
-715 REVEMKA
+715 REVELKA
-722 LRAGVDERQGDLAS
+722 LRASVDERQRDLAS
-736 REREAEKAMKADQ
+736 RERDVEKATGAGRH
-749 DWNVSWTEVCSACWL
+749 WNASWTKACSACWL
-764 GEGGKAPMLAT
+764 GEGGTAPTLAT
-775 VREILAAVTE
+775 VREILAAITE

-803 EKDQTIFRDEAEA
+803 EKDQAAFRDEAEA
-816 LAREIGTIA
+816 LANELGIVA
-825 RSGDILDL
+825 SSGDVLDL
-833 AQAVSAQI
+833 AQVIGAQI
-841 QQAHTERTRRATAA
+841 QQAHAERTRRATAA

-863 RQRRLSETL
+863 RHRTLSETL

-880 EMIAFFGV
+880 EMTAFFSV
-888 DSLAEVSGKLSAIE
+888 PTLAEVSSKLSVIE

-910 AEAAERDILAALRL
+910 ADAAERDILAALRL
-924 PMIDEAEAALDR
+924 PAIDEAEAVLDLG
-936 ADHTALEAEL
+936 DHTALEAEL

-961 DMFSAHSKALDRVEA
+961 DLFSVHSKALDRVEA

-983 ARIEE
+983 AKIEE

-1016 ALRAYRDR
+1016 ALRAYRDL

-1034 QAFATISRGAYTG
+1034 EAFATISRGAYAG

-1061 LAAGGGSKEA
+1061 LGAGGGSKEA

-1120 FRLFGEMAQVGQV
+1120 FRLFGEMALVGQV
-1133 IYLTHHPHLCEIAR
+1133 IYLTHHPHLCEMAR
-1147 RVCPGATV
+1147 RVCPGTMV
-1155 HQLTPGVQQQA
+1155 HQLTAGVQQ
-1166 SALTA
+1166 
-1171 L
+1171 

>member
-12 GKFTDHRIEFGERL
+12 GKFTDHRIEFGERI

-69 PTMRVGGTLELA
+69 PTMRIGGTLELA

-95 GLLDARDQ
+95 SLLDARDQ

-114 GGIDRESY
+114 GGIDRDSY

-196 AERERIDTLA
+196 AERERVDTLA

-218 AAIQYEEAIVS
+218 TAVQYEAAIVS

-249 LTDLRALRERIAP
+249 LTDLRALRQRIAP
-262 LADLPGAPRGWG
+262 LIDLPDAPRGWAE
-274 DELPQLQKDEI
+274 ELPQLQKDEI
-285 ELGIRTQGLTEEIAE
+285 ELGIRAQSLAEEIVE
-300 LSRQLDA
+300 LSGQLDA

-312 AALRLADRVERLAD
+312 AALRLADKVERVAD

-336 DIPERHLQLREA
+336 DIPERRLQLREA
-348 ELATSAILGRIDR
+348 EFAISTILARIER
-361 TGETSPDSLVLG
+361 TKQTDPHRLVLG
-373 ASVMGALRALIET
+373 ASVVGALRVLIET
-386 RSGIDAALKSATDEL
+386 RSGIEAALRSAADEL
-401 SEARRRLDEARAK
+401 SEARRRLNEAQTK

-419 GDPETAQGRETRMSS
+419 GDPEAAQGGETRMSL
-434 LAATVATARADDHA
+434 LAATVAAARADDHA
-448 ARCRLA
+448 VRRRLA
-454 ERTRDAARGTL
+454 ERARDAARVTL
-465 ADRLRELRPWS
+465 ADRVRELRPWH

-484 LSAPDAG
+484 LPVPDAG
-491 AIQHWTLATAEAQK
+491 EIQRWTLAIAETQK
-505 RIEQYAGEVERLTT
+505 RIDQHAGEVERLTT

-524 TAEFDALSGISGL
+524 AAELDALSGIADL

-544 SIRASRE
+544 SIRATRE
-551 QAWAAHRDKL
+551 QAWAEHRGKL
-561 DTASADG
+561 DIASADG

-577 IVTNG
+577 IVTSG
-582 RLGHMGDVARLH
+582 RLGHLADVAKLR
-594 QVGRALAII
+594 QASQALAMV
-603 KAECDRAIELRNVAA
+603 KAECHRAVELRDVATTA
-618 AALQS
+618 MQGL
-623 IQREIASVVAA
+623 QREIAAAVAV
-634 TCPALSDRMSL
+634 TCPALSDSMSL
-645 PQFEAWLSRRD
+645 SQFEAWLGRRD
-656 KVLEARGFVRAA
+656 KALEARALVRAV

-674 AEADAVAVRDRLVAA
+674 ADADAVAVRYKLTVA
-689 LSAAG
+689 LDAAG
-694 LPQDA
+694 LPQGA
-699 DARFEAL
+699 DARLEAL
-706 LAAGQGAID
+706 LVAGQGAID
-715 REVEMKA
+715 REVELKA
-722 LRAGVDERQGDLAS
+722 LRASVDERQRDLAN
-736 REREAEKAMKADQ
+736 RQRDVEKATESDR
-749 DWNVSWTEVCSACWL
+749 DWNGNWAKTCSACWL
-764 GEGGKAPMLAT
+764 GEGGTPTLAT
-775 VREILAAVTE
+775 AREILAAITE
-785 LGPVLEKKAGL
+785 LGPVLEKKANL

-803 EKDQTIFRDEAEA
+803 EKDQTTFRDEAEA
-816 LAREIGTIA
+816 LASEMGIIA
-825 RSGDILDL
+825 PSGDILDL

-841 QQAHTERTRRATAA
+841 QEAYAERTRRATAA
-855 QNLEAARS
+855 KNLEAART
-863 RQRRLSETL
+863 RQRILSETM

-880 EMIAFFGV
+880 EMTAFFSV
-888 DSLAEVSGKLSAIE
+888 ATLAEVSGTLSALE
-902 KRAELAAQ
+902 KRAELTVQ

-924 PMIDEAEAALDR
+924 PTMDEAEAVLDL
-936 ADHTALEAEL
+936 ADHTALEAEF

-961 DMFSAHSKALDRVEA
+961 DVFSVHSKALDQIEA

-983 ARIEE
+983 AKIEE

-1001 LRYLRLKLGAAAAEQ
+1001 VRYLRLKLGAAAAEQ

-1034 QAFATISRGAYTG
+1034 EAFATISRGAYTG

-1096 SRQPVPFIADDIM
+1096 SRHPVPFIADDIM

-1147 RVCPGATV
+1147 RVYPGARV
-1155 HQLTPGVQQQA
+1155 HELAAGLQ
-1166 SALTA
+1166 
-1171 L
+1171 

>member
-12 GKFTDHRIEFGERL
+12 GKFTDHRIEFGERV

-81 GGPQELVRIKRPQN
+81 GGPQQLVRIKRPQN
-95 GLLDARDQ
+95 SLLDARDQ

-166 DLKTEAE
+166 DLKAEAE

-182 GELSDLKAR
+182 GKLSDLKAR
-191 LGELK
+191 LVELK
-196 AERERIDTLA
+196 AERERVDTLA

-218 AAIQYEEAIVS
+218 AAIQYEEAIGS
-229 RSRIQARMDEIQRH
+229 RGRIQARMDEIQRH

-249 LTDLRALRERIAP
+249 LADLRGLRQRIAP
-262 LADLPGAPRGWG
+262 LANLPDAPSGWAE
-274 DELPQLQKDEI
+274 ELPQLQKDEI
-285 ELGIRTQGLTEEIAE
+285 ELGIRAQGLTEEIAE
-300 LSRQLDA
+300 LSGQLDA

-312 AALRLADRVERLAD
+312 TALRLADKVERLAD

-336 DIPERHLQLREA
+336 DIPERRLQLREA
-348 ELATSAILGRIDR
+348 ELAIATILGRIER
-361 TGETSPDSLVLG
+361 TGEIDPKRLVLG
-373 ASVMGALRALIET
+373 ASVVGALRTLIET
-386 RSGIDAALKSATDEL
+386 RSGIEAALKSAADEL
-401 SEARRRLDEARAK
+401 SEARRRLDEAQARLGK
-414 LREAG
+414 AG
-419 GDPETAQGRETRMSS
+419 GDPQTGQGRETWMS
-434 LAATVATARADDHA
+434 LAATVAAARADDHA
-448 ARCRLA
+448 ARRRLA
-454 ERTRDAARGTL
+454 ERARDAARATL
-465 ADRLRELRPWS
+465 ADRLRALQPWS
-476 GDIDELVD
+476 GDVDELVD
-484 LSAPDAG
+484 LPAPPVAE
-491 AIQHWTLATAEAQK
+491 IQRWTLAIAEAQK
-505 RIEQYAGEVERLTT
+505 RIEQHAGEVERLTT
-519 EQIRL
+519 EQVRL
-524 TAEFDALSGISGL
+524 TAELDALSGISGL

-544 SIRASRE
+544 SIRAIRE
-551 QAWAAHRDKL
+551 QAWAAHRGTL

-577 IVTNG
+577 IVTSG
-582 RLGHMGDVARLH
+582 RLGHVADVAKLH
-594 QVGRALAII
+594 QVSQALAIA
-603 KAECDRAIELRNVAA
+603 KAEYHRAIELRDVATT
-618 AALQS
+618 ALHGL
-623 IQREIASVVAA
+623 QREIAAAVAT
-634 TCPALSDRMSL
+634 TCPGLSDSISL
-645 PQFEAWLSRRD
+645 PQFEAWLGRRD
-656 KVLEARGFVRAA
+656 KALEARALVRAA

-674 AEADAVAVRDRLVAA
+674 AAADAVAVRDRLATA
-689 LSAAG
+689 LAAAG
-694 LPQDA
+694 LPQGTDA
-699 DARFEAL
+699 GFEAL
-706 LAAGQGAID
+706 LVAGQGAID
-715 REVEMKA
+715 REVELKA
-722 LRAGVDERQGDLAS
+722 LRASVDERQRDLAS
-736 REREAEKAMKADQ
+736 RERDVEKATGAGRH
-749 DWNVSWTEVCSACWL
+749 WNASWTKACSACWL
-764 GEGGKAPMLAT
+764 GEGGTAPTLAT
-775 VREILAAVTE
+775 VREILAAITE

-803 EKDQTIFRDEAEA
+803 EKDQAAFRDEAEA
-816 LAREIGTIA
+816 LANELGIVA
-825 RSGDILDL
+825 SSGDVLDL
-833 AQAVSAQI
+833 AQVIGAQI
-841 QQAHTERTRRATAA
+841 QQAHAERTRRATAA

-863 RQRRLSETL
+863 RHRTLSETL

-880 EMIAFFGV
+880 EMTAFFSV
-888 DSLAEVSGKLSAIE
+888 PTLAEVSSKLSVIE

-910 AEAAERDILAALRL
+910 ADAAERDILAALRL
-924 PMIDEAEAALDR
+924 PAIDEAEAVLDLG
-936 ADHTALEAEL
+936 DHTALEAEL

-961 DMFSAHSKALDRVEA
+961 DLFSVHSKALDRVEA

-983 ARIEE
+983 AKIEE

-1016 ALRAYRDR
+1016 ALRAYRDL

-1034 QAFATISRGAYTG
+1034 EAFATISRGAYAG

-1061 LAAGGGSKEA
+1061 LGAGGGSKEA

-1120 FRLFGEMAQVGQV
+1120 FRLFGEMALVGQV
-1133 IYLTHHPHLCEIAR
+1133 IYLTHHPHLCEMAR
-1147 RVCPGATV
+1147 RVCPGTMV
-1155 HQLTPGVQQQA
+1155 HQLTAGVQQ
-1166 SALTA
+1166 
-1171 L
+1171 

>member
-12 GKFTDHRIEFGERL
+12 GKFTDHRIEFGERV

-81 GGPQELVRIKRPQN
+81 GGPQQLVRIKRPQN
-95 GLLDARDQ
+95 SLLDARDQ

-166 DLKTEAE
+166 DLKAEAE

-182 GELSDLKAR
+182 GKLSDLKAR
-191 LGELK
+191 LVELK
-196 AERERIDTLA
+196 AERERVDTLA

-218 AAIQYEEAIVS
+218 AAIQYEEAIGS
-229 RSRIQARMDEIQRH
+229 RGRIQARMDEIQRH

-249 LTDLRALRERIAP
+249 LADLRGLRQRIAP
-262 LADLPGAPRGWG
+262 LANLPDAPSGWAE
-274 DELPQLQKDEI
+274 ELPQLQKDEI
-285 ELGIRTQGLTEEIAE
+285 ELGIRAQGLTEEIAE
-300 LSRQLDA
+300 LSGQLDA

-312 AALRLADRVERLAD
+312 TALRLADKVERLAD

-336 DIPERHLQLREA
+336 DIPERRLQLREA
-348 ELATSAILGRIDR
+348 ELAIATILGRIER
-361 TGETSPDSLVLG
+361 TGEIDPKRLVLG
-373 ASVMGALRALIET
+373 ASVVGALRTLIET
-386 RSGIDAALKSATDEL
+386 RSGIEAALKSAADEL
-401 SEARRRLDEARAK
+401 SEARRRLDEAQARLGK
-414 LREAG
+414 AG
-419 GDPETAQGRETRMSS
+419 GDPQTGQGRETWMS
-434 LAATVATARADDHA
+434 LAATVAAARADDHA
-448 ARCRLA
+448 ARRRLA
-454 ERTRDAARGTL
+454 ERARDAARATL
-465 ADRLRELRPWS
+465 ADRLRALQPWS
-476 GDIDELVD
+476 GDVDELVD
-484 LSAPDAG
+484 LPAPPVAE
-491 AIQHWTLATAEAQK
+491 IQRWTLAIAEAQK
-505 RIEQYAGEVERLTT
+505 RIEQHAGEVERLTT
-519 EQIRL
+519 EQVRL
-524 TAEFDALSGISGL
+524 TAELDALSGISGL

-544 SIRASRE
+544 SIRAIRE
-551 QAWAAHRDKL
+551 QAWAAHRGTL

-577 IVTNG
+577 IVTSG
-582 RLGHMGDVARLH
+582 RLGHVADVAKLH
-594 QVGRALAII
+594 QVSQALAIA
-603 KAECDRAIELRNVAA
+603 KAECHRAIELRDVATT
-618 AALQS
+618 ALHGL
-623 IQREIASVVAA
+623 QREIAAAVAT
-634 TCPALSDRMSL
+634 TCPGLSDSISL
-645 PQFEAWLSRRD
+645 PQFEAWLGRRD
-656 KVLEARGFVRAA
+656 KALEARALVRAA

-674 AEADAVAVRDRLVAA
+674 AAADAVAVRDRLATA
-689 LSAAG
+689 LAAAG
-694 LPQDA
+694 LPQGTDA
-699 DARFEAL
+699 GFEAL
-706 LAAGQGAID
+706 LVAGQGAID
-715 REVEMKA
+715 REVELKA
-722 LRAGVDERQGDLAS
+722 LRASVDERQRDLAS
-736 REREAEKAMKADQ
+736 RERDVEKATGAGRH
-749 DWNVSWTEVCSACWL
+749 WNASWTKACSACWL
-764 GEGGKAPMLAT
+764 GEGGTAPTLAT
-775 VREILAAVTE
+775 VREILAAITE
-785 LGPVLEKKAGL
+785 LGPVLEKKAGF

-803 EKDQTIFRDEAEA
+803 EKDQAAFRDEAEA
-816 LAREIGTIA
+816 LANELGIVA
-825 RSGDILDL
+825 SSGDVLDL
-833 AQAVSAQI
+833 AQVIGAQI
-841 QQAHTERTRRATAA
+841 QQAHAERTRRATAA

-863 RQRRLSETL
+863 RHRTLSETL

-880 EMIAFFGV
+880 EMTAFFSV
-888 DSLAEVSGKLSAIE
+888 PTLAEVSSKLSVIE

-910 AEAAERDILAALRL
+910 ADAAERDILAALRL
-924 PMIDEAEAALDR
+924 PAIDEAEAVLDLG
-936 ADHTALEAEL
+936 DHTALEAEL

-961 DMFSAHSKALDRVEA
+961 DLFSVHSKALDRVEA

-983 ARIEE
+983 AKIEE

-1016 ALRAYRDR
+1016 ALRAYRDL

-1034 QAFATISRGAYTG
+1034 EAFATISRGAYAG

-1061 LAAGGGSKEA
+1061 LGAGGGSKEA

-1120 FRLFGEMAQVGQV
+1120 FRLFGEMALVGQV
-1133 IYLTHHPHLCEIAR
+1133 IYLTHHPHLCEMAR
-1147 RVCPGATV
+1147 RVCPGTMV
-1155 HQLTPGVQQQA
+1155 HQLTAGVQQ
-1166 SALTA
+1166 
-1171 L
+1171 

>member
-12 GKFTDHRIEFGERL
+12 GKFTDHRIEFGERV

-81 GGPQELVRIKRPQN
+81 GGPQQLVRIKRPQN
-95 GLLDARDQ
+95 SLLDARDQ

-166 DLKTEAE
+166 DLKAEAE

-182 GELSDLKAR
+182 GKLSDLKAR
-191 LGELK
+191 LVELK
-196 AERERIDTLA
+196 AERERVDTLA

-218 AAIQYEEAIVS
+218 AAIQYEEAIGS
-229 RSRIQARMDEIQRH
+229 RGRIQARMDEIQRH

-249 LTDLRALRERIAP
+249 LADLRGLRQRIAP
-262 LADLPGAPRGWG
+262 LANLPDAPSGWAE
-274 DELPQLQKDEI
+274 ELPQLQKDEI
-285 ELGIRTQGLTEEIAE
+285 ELGIRAQGLTEEIAE
-300 LSRQLDA
+300 LSGQLDA

-312 AALRLADRVERLAD
+312 TALRLADKVERLAD

-336 DIPERHLQLREA
+336 DIPERRLQLREA
-348 ELATSAILGRIDR
+348 ELAIATILGRIER
-361 TGETSPDSLVLG
+361 TGEIDPKRLVLG
-373 ASVMGALRALIET
+373 ASVVGALRTLIET
-386 RSGIDAALKSATDEL
+386 RSGIEAALKSAADEL
-401 SEARRRLDEARAK
+401 SEARRRLDEAQARLGK
-414 LREAG
+414 AG
-419 GDPETAQGRETRMSS
+419 GDPQTGQGRETWMS
-434 LAATVATARADDHA
+434 LAATVAAARADDHA
-448 ARCRLA
+448 ARRRLA
-454 ERTRDAARGTL
+454 ERARDAARATL
-465 ADRLRELRPWS
+465 ADRLRALQPWS
-476 GDIDELVD
+476 GDVDELVD
-484 LSAPDAG
+484 LPAPPVAE
-491 AIQHWTLATAEAQK
+491 IQRWTLAITEAQK
-505 RIEQYAGEVERLTT
+505 RIEQHAGEVERLTT
-519 EQIRL
+519 EQVRL
-524 TAEFDALSGISGL
+524 TAELDALSGISGL

-544 SIRASRE
+544 SIRAIRE
-551 QAWAAHRDKL
+551 QAWAAHRGTL

-577 IVTNG
+577 IVTSG
-582 RLGHMGDVARLH
+582 RLGHVADVAKLH
-594 QVGRALAII
+594 QVSQALAIA
-603 KAECDRAIELRNVAA
+603 KAECHRAIELRDVATT
-618 AALQS
+618 ALHGL
-623 IQREIASVVAA
+623 QREIAAAVAT
-634 TCPALSDRMSL
+634 TCPGLSDSISL
-645 PQFEAWLSRRD
+645 PQFEAWLGRRD
-656 KVLEARGFVRAA
+656 KALEARALVRAA

-674 AEADAVAVRDRLVAA
+674 AAADAVAVRDRLATA
-689 LSAAG
+689 LAAAG
-694 LPQDA
+694 LPQGTDA
-699 DARFEAL
+699 GFEAL
-706 LAAGQGAID
+706 LVAGQGAID
-715 REVEMKA
+715 REVELKA
-722 LRAGVDERQGDLAS
+722 LRASVDERQRDLAS
-736 REREAEKAMKADQ
+736 RERDVEKATGAGRH
-749 DWNVSWTEVCSACWL
+749 WNASWTKACSACWL
-764 GEGGKAPMLAT
+764 GEGGTAPTLAT
-775 VREILAAVTE
+775 VREILAAITE
-785 LGPVLEKKAGL
+785 LGPVLEKKAGF

-803 EKDQTIFRDEAEA
+803 EKDQAAFRDEAEA
-816 LAREIGTIA
+816 LANELGIVA
-825 RSGDILDL
+825 SSGDVLDL
-833 AQAVSAQI
+833 AQVIGAQI
-841 QQAHTERTRRATAA
+841 QQAHAERTRRATAA

-863 RQRRLSETL
+863 RHRTLSETL

-880 EMIAFFGV
+880 EMTAFFSV
-888 DSLAEVSGKLSAIE
+888 PTLAEVSSKLSVIE

-910 AEAAERDILAALRL
+910 SDAAERDILAALRL
-924 PMIDEAEAALDR
+924 PAIDEAEAVLDLG
-936 ADHTALEAEL
+936 DHTALEAEL

-961 DMFSAHSKALDRVEA
+961 DLFSVHSKALDRVEA

-983 ARIEE
+983 AKIEE

-1016 ALRAYRDR
+1016 ALRAYRDL

-1034 QAFATISRGAYTG
+1034 EAFATISRGAYAG

-1061 LAAGGGSKEA
+1061 LGAGGGSKEA

-1120 FRLFGEMAQVGQV
+1120 FRLFGEMALVGQV
-1133 IYLTHHPHLCEIAR
+1133 IYLTHHPHLCEMAR
-1147 RVCPGATV
+1147 RVCPGTMV
-1155 HQLTPGVQQQA
+1155 HQLTAGVQQ
-1166 SALTA
+1166 
-1171 L
+1171 

>member
-12 GKFTDHRIEFGERL
+12 GKFTDHRIEFGERV

-81 GGPQELVRIKRPQN
+81 GGPQQLVRIKRPQN
-95 GLLDARDQ
+95 SLLDARDQ

-166 DLKTEAE
+166 DLKAEAE

-191 LGELK
+191 LVELK
-196 AERERIDTLA
+196 AERERVDTLA

-218 AAIQYEEAIVS
+218 AAIQYEEAIGS
-229 RSRIQARMDEIQRH
+229 RGRIQARMDEIQRH

-249 LTDLRALRERIAP
+249 LADLRGLRQRIAP
-262 LADLPGAPRGWG
+262 LANLPDAPSGWAE
-274 DELPQLQKDEI
+274 ELPQLQKDEI
-285 ELGIRTQGLTEEIAE
+285 ELGIRAQGLTEEIAE
-300 LSRQLDA
+300 LSGQLDA

-312 AALRLADRVERLAD
+312 TALRLADKVERLAD

-336 DIPERHLQLREA
+336 DIPERRLQLREA
-348 ELATSAILGRIDR
+348 ELAIATILGRIER
-361 TGETSPDSLVLG
+361 TGEIDPKRLVLG
-373 ASVMGALRALIET
+373 ASVVGALRTLIET
-386 RSGIDAALKSATDEL
+386 HSGIEAALKSAADEL
-401 SEARRRLDEARAK
+401 SEARRRLDEAQARLGK
-414 LREAG
+414 AG
-419 GDPETAQGRETRMSS
+419 GDPQTGQGRETWMS
-434 LAATVATARADDHA
+434 LAATVAAARADDHA
-448 ARCRLA
+448 ARRRLA
-454 ERTRDAARGTL
+454 ERARDAARATL
-465 ADRLRELRPWS
+465 ADRLRALQPWS
-476 GDIDELVD
+476 GDVDELVD
-484 LSAPDAG
+484 LPAPPVAE
-491 AIQHWTLATAEAQK
+491 IQRWTLAIAEAQK
-505 RIEQYAGEVERLTT
+505 RIEQHAGEVERLTT
-519 EQIRL
+519 EQVRL
-524 TAEFDALSGISGL
+524 TAELDALSGISGL

-544 SIRASRE
+544 SIRAIRE
-551 QAWAAHRDKL
+551 QAWAAHRGTL

-577 IVTNG
+577 IVTSG
-582 RLGHMGDVARLH
+582 RLGHVADVAKLH
-594 QVGRALAII
+594 QVSQALAIA
-603 KAECDRAIELRNVAA
+603 KAECHRAIELRDVATT
-618 AALQS
+618 ALHGL
-623 IQREIASVVAA
+623 QREIAAAVAT
-634 TCPALSDRMSL
+634 TCPGLSDSISL
-645 PQFEAWLSRRD
+645 PQFEAWLGRRD
-656 KVLEARGFVRAA
+656 KALEARALVRAA

-674 AEADAVAVRDRLVAA
+674 AAADAVAVRDRLATA
-689 LSAAG
+689 LAAAG
-694 LPQDA
+694 LPQGTDA
-699 DARFEAL
+699 GFEAL
-706 LAAGQGAID
+706 LVAGQGAID
-715 REVEMKA
+715 REVELKA
-722 LRAGVDERQGDLAS
+722 LRASVDERQRDLAS
-736 REREAEKAMKADQ
+736 RERDVEKATGAGRH
-749 DWNVSWTEVCSACWL
+749 WNASWTKACSACWL
-764 GEGGKAPMLAT
+764 GEGGTAPTLAT
-775 VREILAAVTE
+775 VREILAAITE

-803 EKDQTIFRDEAEA
+803 EKDQAAFRDEAEA
-816 LAREIGTIA
+816 LANELGIVA
-825 RSGDILDL
+825 SSGDVLDL
-833 AQAVSAQI
+833 AQVIGAQI
-841 QQAHTERTRRATAA
+841 QQAHAERTRRATAA

-863 RQRRLSETL
+863 RHRTLSETL

-880 EMIAFFGV
+880 EMTAFFSV
-888 DSLAEVSGKLSAIE
+888 PTLAEVSSKLSVIE
-902 KRAELAAQ
+902 KRAELVAQ
-910 AEAAERDILAALRL
+910 ADAAERDILAALRL
-924 PMIDEAEAALDR
+924 PAIDEAEAVLDLG
-936 ADHTALEAEL
+936 DHTALEAEL

-961 DMFSAHSKALDRVEA
+961 DLFSVHSKALDRVEA

-983 ARIEE
+983 AKIEE

-1016 ALRAYRDR
+1016 ALRAYRDL

-1034 QAFATISRGAYTG
+1034 EAFATISRGAYAG

-1061 LAAGGGSKEA
+1061 LGAGGGSKEA

-1120 FRLFGEMAQVGQV
+1120 FRLFGEMALVGQV
-1133 IYLTHHPHLCEIAR
+1133 IYLTHHPHLCEMAR
-1147 RVCPGATV
+1147 RVCPGTMV
-1155 HQLTPGVQQQA
+1155 HQLTAGVQQ
-1166 SALTA
+1166 
-1171 L
+1171 

>member
-12 GKFTDHRIEFGERL
+12 GKFTDHRIEFGERV

-81 GGPQELVRIKRPQN
+81 GGPQQLVRIKRPQN
-95 GLLDARDQ
+95 SLLDARDQ

-166 DLKTEAE
+166 DLKAEAE

-191 LGELK
+191 LVKLK
-196 AERERIDTLA
+196 AERERVDTLA

-218 AAIQYEEAIVS
+218 AAIQYEEAIGS
-229 RSRIQARMDEIQRH
+229 RGRIQARMDEIQRH

-249 LTDLRALRERIAP
+249 LADLRGLRQRIAP
-262 LADLPGAPRGWG
+262 LANLPDAPSGWAE
-274 DELPQLQKDEI
+274 ELPQLQKDEI
-285 ELGIRTQGLTEEIAE
+285 ELGIRAQGLTEEIAE
-300 LSRQLDA
+300 LSGQLDA

-312 AALRLADRVERLAD
+312 TALRLADKVERLAD

-336 DIPERHLQLREA
+336 DIPERRLQLREA
-348 ELATSAILGRIDR
+348 ELAIATILGRIER
-361 TGETSPDSLVLG
+361 TGEIDPKRLVLG
-373 ASVMGALRALIET
+373 ASVVGALRTLIET
-386 RSGIDAALKSATDEL
+386 RSGIEAALKSAADEL
-401 SEARRRLDEARAK
+401 SEARRRLDEAQARLGK
-414 LREAG
+414 AG
-419 GDPETAQGRETRMSS
+419 GDPQTGQGRETWMS
-434 LAATVATARADDHA
+434 LAATVAAARADDHA
-448 ARCRLA
+448 ARRRLA
-454 ERTRDAARGTL
+454 ERARDAARATL
-465 ADRLRELRPWS
+465 ADRLRALQPWS
-476 GDIDELVD
+476 GDVDELVD
-484 LSAPDAG
+484 LPAPPVAE
-491 AIQHWTLATAEAQK
+491 IQRWTLAIAEAQK
-505 RIEQYAGEVERLTT
+505 RIEQHAGEVERLTT
-519 EQIRL
+519 EQVRL
-524 TAEFDALSGISGL
+524 TAELDALSGISGL

-544 SIRASRE
+544 SIRAIRE
-551 QAWAAHRDKL
+551 QAWAAHRGTL

-577 IVTNG
+577 IVTSG
-582 RLGHMGDVARLH
+582 RLGHVADVAKLH
-594 QVGRALAII
+594 QVSQALAIA
-603 KAECDRAIELRNVAA
+603 KAEYHRAIELRDVATT
-618 AALQS
+618 ALHGL
-623 IQREIASVVAA
+623 QREIAAAVAT
-634 TCPALSDRMSL
+634 TCPGLSDSISL
-645 PQFEAWLSRRD
+645 PQFEAWLGRRD
-656 KVLEARGFVRAA
+656 KALEARALVRAA

-674 AEADAVAVRDRLVAA
+674 AAADAVAVRDRLATA
-689 LSAAG
+689 LAAAG
-694 LPQDA
+694 LPQGTDA
-699 DARFEAL
+699 GFEAL
-706 LAAGQGAID
+706 LVAGQGAID
-715 REVEMKA
+715 REVELKA
-722 LRAGVDERQGDLAS
+722 LRASVDERQRDLAS
-736 REREAEKAMKADQ
+736 RERDVEKATGAGRH
-749 DWNVSWTEVCSACWL
+749 WNASWTKACSACWL
-764 GEGGKAPMLAT
+764 GEGGTAPTLAT
-775 VREILAAVTE
+775 VREILAAITE

-803 EKDQTIFRDEAEA
+803 EKDQAAFRDEAEA
-816 LAREIGTIA
+816 LANELGIVA
-825 RSGDILDL
+825 SSGDVLDL
-833 AQAVSAQI
+833 AQVIGAQI
-841 QQAHTERTRRATAA
+841 QQAHAERTRRATAA

-863 RQRRLSETL
+863 RHRTLSETL

-880 EMIAFFGV
+880 EMTAFFSV
-888 DSLAEVSGKLSAIE
+888 PTLAEVSSKLSVIE

-910 AEAAERDILAALRL
+910 ADAAERDILAALRL
-924 PMIDEAEAALDR
+924 PAIDEAEAVLDLG
-936 ADHTALEAEL
+936 DHTALEAEL

-961 DMFSAHSKALDRVEA
+961 DLFSVHSKALDRVEA

-983 ARIEE
+983 AKIEE

-1016 ALRAYRDR
+1016 ALRAYRDL

-1034 QAFATISRGAYTG
+1034 EAFATISRGAYAG

-1061 LAAGGGSKEA
+1061 LGAGGGSKEA

-1120 FRLFGEMAQVGQV
+1120 FRLFGEMALVGQV
-1133 IYLTHHPHLCEIAR
+1133 IYLTHHPHLCEMAR
-1147 RVCPGATV
+1147 RVCPGTMV
-1155 HQLTPGVQQQA
+1155 HQLTAGVQQ
-1166 SALTA
+1166 
-1171 L
+1171 

>member
-12 GKFTDHRIEFGERL
+12 GKFTDHRIEFGERV

-81 GGPQELVRIKRPQN
+81 GGPQQLVRIKRPQN
-95 GLLDARDQ
+95 SLLDARDQ
-103 PITEGVLLGEL
+103 PIAEGTLLGEL

-166 DLKTEAE
+166 DLKAEAE

-182 GELSDLKAR
+182 GELSELKAR
-191 LGELK
+191 LAELK

-218 AAIQYEEAIVS
+218 AAIQYDEAIVS
-229 RSRIQARMDEIQRH
+229 RGKIQARMDEILRH

-249 LTDLRALRERIAP
+249 LADLRALRERIAP
-262 LADLPGAPRGWG
+262 LADLPDAPRGWPE
-274 DELPQLQKDEI
+274 ELPKLQKDEI
-285 ELGIRTQGLTEEIAE
+285 ELGIRAQGLTEEIAE
-300 LSRQLDA
+300 LSGQLDA

-312 AALRLADRVERLAD
+312 TALRLADKVERLAD

-336 DIPERHLQLREA
+336 DIPERRLQLREA
-348 ELATSAILGRIDR
+348 EFAISTILGRIER
-361 TGETSPDSLVLG
+361 TGETEPDRLVLG
-373 ASVMGALRALIET
+373 ASVVGALRALIET
-386 RSGIDAALKSATDEL
+386 RSGIDAALKSAADEL
-401 SEARRRLDEARAK
+401 SEARRRLDEAQAR
-414 LREAG
+414 LGEAG
-419 GDPETAQGRETRMSS
+419 GDPETGEGRETRMSS
-434 LAATVATARADDHA
+434 LAATVTAARADDHA
-448 ARCRLA
+448 ARRRLA
-454 ERTRDAARGTL
+454 ERARDAARATL
-465 ADRLRELRPWS
+465 ADRLRELRPWN

-484 LSAPDAG
+484 LSAPVA
-491 AIQHWTLATAEAQK
+491 AEIQRWTLAIAETQK
-505 RIEQYAGEVERLTT
+505 RIDQHAGEVERLTT
-519 EQIRL
+519 EQLRL
-524 TAEFDALSGISGL
+524 SAELDALSGISGL
-537 VSDQEAA
+537 VSDQQAA
-544 SIRASRE
+544 AIRTTRE
-551 QAWAAHRDKL
+551 QAWAEHRGRL

-577 IVTNG
+577 IVTSG
-582 RLGHMGDVARLH
+582 RLSHMADVAKLH
-594 QVGRALAII
+594 QASQTLAIL
-603 KAECDRAIELRNVAA
+603 KAERDRAIELRDVAA
-618 AALQS
+618 AAMQGF
-623 IQREIASVVAA
+623 QREIAAAVAEA
-634 TCPALSDRMSL
+634 WPALSDGTSL
-645 PQFEAWLSRRD
+645 PQFEAWLGRRD
-656 KVLEARGFVRAA
+656 KALEVRELVRAA
-668 ESDLRE
+668 DSDLRE
-674 AEADAVAVRDRLVAA
+674 AEADAVAVRDRLAAA
-689 LSAAG
+689 LRAAG
-694 LPQDA
+694 LPQGVDA
-699 DARFEAL
+699 GFEAL
-706 LAAGQGAID
+706 LTAGQGAID
-715 REVEMKA
+715 RAVELKA
-722 LRAGVDERQGDLAS
+722 LRASLDERQRDFAN
-736 REREAEKAMKADQ
+736 RERELEKATGADR
-749 DWNVSWTEVCSACWL
+749 DWNASWTKACSACWL
-764 GEGGKAPMLAT
+764 GEGGTVPTLAT
-775 VREILAAVTE
+775 VREILAAITE
-785 LGPVLEKKAGL
+785 LGPVLEKKASL

-803 EKDQTIFRDEAEA
+803 EKDQSTFRDEAEA
-816 LAREIGTIA
+816 LADEIGIVA
-825 RSGDILDL
+825 SSGDILDL
-833 AQAVSAQI
+833 AQVVSTRI
-841 QQAHTERTRRATAA
+841 QEAHAERTRRATAA
-855 QNLEAARS
+855 QNLEAART
-863 RQRRLSETL
+863 RQRALSATL
-872 AVHDRRKT
+872 AFHDRRKT
-880 EMIAFFGV
+880 EMNAFFGV
-888 DSLAEVSGKLSAIE
+888 ATLAEVSGKLSAIE
-902 KRAELAAQ
+902 KKAELAAQ
-910 AEAAERDILAALRL
+910 AEAAERDILAALRQ
-924 PMIDEAEAALDR
+924 PTIDEAEAALDL

-946 VELKARFDDQDQRSR
+946 VELKARFDDQDQRGR
-961 DMFSAHSKALDRVEA
+961 DAFSVHSKAVDRVEA

-988 EKRTLLLDIEDRA
+988 EKRTLLLNIEDRA
-1001 LRYLRLKLGAAAAEQ
+1001 LRYLKLKLGAAAAEQ

-1034 QAFATISRGAYTG
+1034 QAFATISRGAYAG

-1155 HQLTPGVQQQA
+1155 HELAAG
-1166 SALTA
+1166 SL
-1171 L
+1171 

>member
-12 GKFTDHRIEFGERL
+12 GKFTDHRIEFGERV

-81 GGPQELVRIKRPQN
+81 GGPQALVRIKRPQN
-95 GLLDARDQ
+95 SLLDVRDQ
-103 PITEGVLLGEL
+103 PIAEGTLLGEL
-114 GGIDRESY
+114 GGIDRDSY

-166 DLKTEAE
+166 DLKAEAE

-191 LGELK
+191 LAELK
-196 AERERIDTLA
+196 AERERVDTLA

-218 AAIQYEEAIVS
+218 AAIQYEEAIGS
-229 RSRIQARMDEIQRH
+229 RGKIQARMDEIQRH

-249 LTDLRALRERIAP
+249 LTDLRGLRQRIAP
-262 LADLPGAPRGWG
+262 LADLPDPPRGWAE
-274 DELPQLQKDEI
+274 ELPQLQKDEI
-285 ELGIRTQGLTEEIAE
+285 ELGIRAQGLTEEIAE
-300 LSRQLDA
+300 LSGQLDA

-312 AALRLADRVERLAD
+312 TALRLADKVERLAD

-336 DIPERHLQLREA
+336 DIPERHMQLREA
-348 ELATSAILGRIDR
+348 ELAISAILGRIER
-361 TGETSPDSLVLG
+361 TGETDPHRLVLG
-373 ASVMGALRALIET
+373 ASVVGALRTLIET
-386 RSGIDAALKSATDEL
+386 RSGIEAALNSTADEL
-401 SEARRRLDEARAK
+401 SEARRRLDEAQAR
-414 LREAG
+414 LGEAG
-419 GDPETAQGRETRMSS
+419 GDPETGRGRETRMSS
-434 LAATVATARADDHA
+434 LAAAVAAARADDHA
-448 ARCRLA
+448 ARRRLA
-454 ERTRDAARGTL
+454 ERARDAARATL
-465 ADRLRELRPWS
+465 GDRMRELRPWN

-484 LSAPDAG
+484 LPAPA
-491 AIQHWTLATAEAQK
+491 AAEIQRWTLAIGETQK
-505 RIEQYAGEVERLTT
+505 RIDQHAGDVERLTT

-524 TAEFDALSGISGL
+524 TAELDALSGISGL

-544 SIRASRE
+544 SIRAIRE
-551 QAWAAHRDKL
+551 QAWAEHRGTL

-568 FEAALRRDD
+568 FEAVLRRDD

-582 RLGHMGDVARLH
+582 RLGRMADVAKLH
-594 QVGRALAII
+594 QVSQALAIA
-603 KAECDRAIELRNVAA
+603 KAEGHRAIELRDLATTA
-618 AALQS
+618 MQGL
-623 IQREIASVVAA
+623 QREIAAAVAT
-634 TCPALSDRMSL
+634 TCPALSDSMPL
-645 PQFEAWLSRRD
+645 PQFEAWLGRRD
-656 KVLEARGFVRAA
+656 KALEARALVRAA

-674 AEADAVAVRDRLVAA
+674 AVADAAAVRDRLATA
-689 LSAAG
+689 LAAAG
-694 LPQDA
+694 LPQGTDA
-699 DARFEAL
+699 GFEAL
-706 LAAGQGAID
+706 LVAGQGAID
-715 REVEMKA
+715 REVELKA
-722 LRAGVDERQGDLAS
+722 LRASVDERQRDVAS
-736 REREAEKAMKADQ
+736 REREVEKATEADRDWKA
-749 DWNVSWTEVCSACWL
+749 SWTKACSACWL
-764 GEGGKAPMLAT
+764 GEGGTVPTLAT
-775 VREILAAVTE
+775 VREILAAIAE
-785 LGPVLEKKAGL
+785 LGPVLEKKASL

-803 EKDQTIFRDEAEA
+803 EKDQTAFRDEVEA
-816 LAREIGTIA
+816 LAGEMGIVA
-825 RSGDILDL
+825 PSGDTLDL
-833 AQAVSAQI
+833 AQAVSARI
-841 QQAHTERTRRATAA
+841 PQAHAERTRRATAA
-855 QNLEAARS
+855 QNREAARI
-863 RQRRLSETL
+863 RHRTLSETL

-880 EMIAFFGV
+880 EMIAFFSV
-888 DSLAEVSGKLSAIE
+888 ATLAEVAGKLSAIE
-902 KRAELAAQ
+902 KRAELMAQ
-910 AEAAERDILAALRL
+910 AEAAERDILAALRRL
-924 PMIDEAEAALDR
+924 SIDEAEAALDL
-936 ADHTALEAEL
+936 ADHPALEAEL
-946 VELKARFDDQDQRSR
+946 VEMKARFDDQDQSSR
-961 DMFSAHSKALDRVEA
+961 DAFSAHSKARDRVEA

-983 ARIEE
+983 AKIEE

-1001 LRYLRLKLGAAAAEQ
+1001 VRYLRLKLGAAAAEQ

-1024 HRSSMMARAS
+1024 HRSSMMTRAS

-1087 VAGYYEFVA
+1087 VAGYYEFVI

-1147 RVCPGATV
+1147 QVCPTV
-1155 HQLTPGVQQQA
+1155 KVHHLA
-1166 SALTA
+1166 ADSL
-1171 L
+1171 